1 MSKNMSKDLEK
12 TAAPWKAVADMW
24 NTYFTQPSRV
34 SKDEASQYKKWL
46 SKYSDADTSKN
57 VLLLGVTPEIRESL
71 AGLNCNVTCIDINK
85 EMISAMD
92 SVLKA
97 KNPKE
102 IILNENWLVNSLSDK
117 SFDIVVGDAVLPNV
131 AWADRDKLLMQIKR
145 VLKPNGLFMT
155 RAFCVP
161 RKKPFRNM
169 DEILAKFS
177 DRKPDYQSALEFVLE
192 LQILAYNPK
201 DHLGTFSKP
210 REMLAKIRGVDGF
223 SFESESRNKILEMVW
238 SFWCV
243 KFVNK
248 AYTYAYRDEEE
259 EEYKKYFDTVETYEA
274 RDNSYSDITPMY
286 ILRLK

>member
-1 MSKNMSKDLEK
+1 MSGNLEK
-12 TAAPWKAVADMW
+12 TAAPWKAIADMW

-34 SKDEASQYKKWL
+34 SKDEASKYGIWL
-46 SKYSDADTSKN
+46 SKYSDASKN

-92 SVLKA
+92 SILKV
-97 KNPKE
+97 KNPDE
-102 IILNENWLVNSLSDK
+102 RILNENWLDNSLSDN

-131 AWADRDKLLMQIKR
+131 AWVDREKLLMQIKR
-145 VLKPNGLFMT
+145 VLKPDGLFIT
-155 RAFCVP
+155 RAFYVP

-177 DRKPDYQSALEFVLE
+177 ARKPDYQSALEFVLE
-192 LQILAYNPK
+192 LQILAYDPK

-210 REMLAKIRGVDGF
+210 REMLAKIRGVGGF
-223 SFESESRNKILEMVW
+223 GFESESLNQILEMVW

-259 EEYKKYFDTVETYEA
+259 EAYQKYFDTVETYVA
-274 RDNSYSDITPMY
+274 GDNSYSDITPMY
-286 ILRLK
+286 ILRLKSFSMKR